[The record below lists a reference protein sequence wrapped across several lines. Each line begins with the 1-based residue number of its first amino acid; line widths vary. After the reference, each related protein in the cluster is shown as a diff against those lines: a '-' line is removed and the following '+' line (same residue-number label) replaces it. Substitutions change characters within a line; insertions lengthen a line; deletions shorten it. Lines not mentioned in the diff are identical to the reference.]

1 MHESEREVTQSCPTL
16 CDPMDCSPP
25 GSSVHGILQA
35 RVLEWGAIA
44 FSVMSCLFY
53 HNKNIYLKNLF
64 QVTLQQFVSLQSFMR
79 TCTHLLLR
87 ELQNYNS
94 LLNNHQQE
102 NVGSQQKKTPHVQG
116 QSRSPRKIVGGVKSQ
131 LESNP
136 ITCQRHSEV
145 SYKPCAHRT
154 QRPHRD

>member
-16 CDPMDCSPP
+16 RDPMDCSPP

-94 LLNNHQQE
+94 LLNNHQLE
-102 NVGSQQKKTPHVQG
+102 NVGSHQKKDTPCPGTKEKPQQDGRRGKITFRIKLQPTRNAQRAHQEHTR
-116 QSRSPRKIVGGVKSQ
+116 RS
-131 LESNP
+131 
-136 ITCQRHSEV
+136 
-145 SYKPCAHRT
+145 HRN
-154 QRPHRD
+154 